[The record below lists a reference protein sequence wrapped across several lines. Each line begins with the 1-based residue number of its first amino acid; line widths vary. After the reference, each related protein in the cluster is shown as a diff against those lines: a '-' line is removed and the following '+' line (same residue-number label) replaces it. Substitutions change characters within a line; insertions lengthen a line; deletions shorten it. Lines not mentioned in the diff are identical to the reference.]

1 MKSNFEIKYHLF
13 DLRKQKNLTERE
25 LSALS
30 GVSKSQ
36 INNIETG
43 SANRKSPSW
52 NHFFFRQHPAW
63 VRSQNFVATPAAYFI
78 NSSISIEQNPER
90 KTDEPIS

>member
-1 MKSNFEIKYHLF
+1 MKTNFEIEYHLF

-36 INNIETG
+36 ISIIEDG
-43 SANRKSPSW
+43 NANPTLHTICALSLALNVQPCDL
-52 NHFFFRQHPAW
+52 F
-63 VRSQNFVATPAAYFI
+63 
-78 NSSISIEQNPER
+78 SIEFL
-90 KTDEPIS
+90 

>member
-1 MKSNFEIKYHLF
+1 MKPNFEIKYHLF
-13 DLRKQKNLTERE
+13 DLRKQKNLTERK

-43 SANRKSPSW
+43 SANPTLRTICALSLALNVQPCDL
-52 NHFFFRQHPAW
+52 F
-63 VRSQNFVATPAAYFI
+63 
-78 NSSISIEQNPER
+78 SIEFL
-90 KTDEPIS
+90 